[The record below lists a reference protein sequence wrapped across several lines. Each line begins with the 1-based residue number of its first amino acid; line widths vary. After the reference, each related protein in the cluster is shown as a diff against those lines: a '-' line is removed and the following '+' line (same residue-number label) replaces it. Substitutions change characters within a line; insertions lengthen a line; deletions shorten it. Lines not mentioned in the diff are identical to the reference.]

1 MAYPD
6 SLSPLLQAFFVP
18 EPAPTK
24 AERESARL
32 LGEIAK
38 DPLAARQHHQLFA
51 IPDKSQREKSTK
63 SLCYV
68 QPDPVEVA
76 QEA

>member
-1 MAYPD
+1 MAFPD
-6 SLSPLLQAFFVP
+6 SLSSLLQAFFVP

-24 AERESARL
+24 AETESARL

-38 DPLAARQHHQLFA
+38 DPLAARQHHQQFA
-51 IPDKSQREKSTK
+51 IPDKSRREESTK
-63 SLCYV
+63 SLCYAL
-68 QPDPVEVA
+68 PEPIEVA